1 MRNRRG
7 WVIFLIILAI
17 LGIGYAYIPSQGVQT
32 EYDECKP
39 VKRGD
44 TLTKMFGKERA
55 KLATLNGAKLKNP
68 NLIRAGQLICVPA
81 KVKTNGAQVTKPT
94 KAKAKQAVKPKKAS
108 VAKAT
113 KAPQAKQAVK
123 PIVHKPVKRLADGS
137 LPIATL
143 GVDPYGPHRTP
154 QKDRKIL
161 TGRGYTPAEIN
172 EYLDLRDQGKC
183 VREEFSRG
191 TKFPW
196 MAFGKGVVIE
206 NLTAVWKQPEAGLVC
221 QLESG
226 RTVVVLDKCG
236 NLTEVTPRAPQPVK
250 PPVVSEPPP
259 PIAVEP
265 PKVEPP
271 QAVEP
276 PKVEPPPEEHFIVP
290 VHAKEGDS
298 IPCNAQAGA
307 GVYAN
312 RVYKGAWGYGEALCY
327 VFKNG
332 EWQHGPGFYAMAG
345 GGQSGVSS
353 YRNKETGIGLQ
364 YGVQRN
370 WINDRGFKSTFE
382 VKARWLLD
390 RMWGSNPDSGYTVN
404 QKGQKFGLYSTYFER
419 HGDNLVGVIGEYWK
433 SFGQTVKSSWSGQP
447 VQDRGSLGVYGV
459 YEHKLGDGDDWRLR
473 WILGGQHTNWDS
485 QNWLRFIPEF
495 RYKETVMFGP
505 QLALPIG
512 VSQPNRP
519 MSVSDLTTV
528 GAFVRVELGT
538 EIRKADATSREE
550 QVEFIPATEAANP
563 SE

>member
-1 MRNRRG
+1 MRNRKG
-7 WVIFLIILAI
+7 WVIFLITLAI
-17 LGIGYAYIPSQGVQT
+17 LGIGYAYIPSQGVET
-32 EYDECKP
+32 VRYDECKI

-44 TLTKMFGKERA
+44 TLTKLFGKERA

-68 NLIRAGQLICVPA
+68 NLIRAGQRICAPA
-81 KVKTNGAQVTKPT
+81 KVKADVKQTAKPT
-94 KAKAKQAVKPKKAS
+94 KAKAKQAVKSTKAS
-108 VAKAT
+108 AAKVAKAPKAKPVVT
-113 KAPQAKQAVK
+113 KSPDCINLGTAPFNWTNSLELRLKGVALNPDLSPAEKIEAKAKIQAGHGKRQLITGDMVWKSMPFRGKDNKITFLKNKSVCTTEQGGRIEAMETWTLSTGTVIGDPLRCGNIGVVVIPKKPVPVVIPPVK
-123 PIVHKPVKRLADGS
+123 EIPPEPIVP
-137 LPIATL
+137 
-143 GVDPYGPHRTP
+143 
-154 QKDRKIL
+154 
-161 TGRGYTPAEIN
+161 
-172 EYLDLRDQGKC
+172 
-183 VREEFSRG
+183 
-191 TKFPW
+191 
-196 MAFGKGVVIE
+196 
-206 NLTAVWKQPEAGLVC
+206 
-221 QLESG
+221 
-226 RTVVVLDKCG
+226 
-236 NLTEVTPRAPQPVK
+236 
-250 PPVVSEPPP
+250 
-259 PIAVEP
+259 VEP

-271 QAVEP
+271 IVS
-276 PKVEPPPEEHFIVP
+276 PPPEEHFIVP

-473 WILGGQHTNWDS
+473 WIAGAQHTNWDS
-485 QNWLRFIPEF
+485 QNWFRFIPEF
-495 RYKETVMFGP
+495 RYKEWLMFGP
-505 QLALPIG
+505 QVALPIG
-512 VSQPNRP
+512 VSQSNRP